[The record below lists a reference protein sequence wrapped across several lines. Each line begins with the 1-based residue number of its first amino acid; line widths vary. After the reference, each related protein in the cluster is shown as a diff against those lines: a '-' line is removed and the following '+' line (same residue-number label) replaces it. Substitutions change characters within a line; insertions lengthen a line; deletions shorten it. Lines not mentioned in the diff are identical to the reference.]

1 LVTVADEDDSGIAE
15 LGVDDS
21 GVDEFGVDELA
32 RRAGTTVRN
41 VRLYVERGLL
51 PRPRRQGRV
60 SHYRHEHLTRLQ
72 LVLRLIGRGYTLSA
86 IKELTEAWDA
96 QRGLGDVLG
105 LEDAEES
112 RQVTL
117 DELERRFPADQ
128 LHDTLADAISLG
140 LVVPHGE
147 GFIIPSPT
155 LLEAGTELVA
165 GGIPLAAVLDV
176 VRKTRR
182 ATAELADAFVEMFM
196 EHIWQPFEAAG
207 MPGERLD
214 DVVGAINRQR
224 PLATRVVVAA
234 LAHAMQ
240 ERVDRAIMTDVPGTS
255 KPAAG

>member
-1 LVTVADEDDSGIAE
+1 M
-15 LGVDDS
+15 
-21 GVDEFGVDELA
+21 
-32 RRAGTTVRN
+32 
-41 VRLYVERGLL
+41 
-51 PRPRRQGRV
+51 
-60 SHYRHEHLTRLQ
+60 
-72 LVLRLIGRGYTLSA
+72 
-86 IKELTEAWDA
+86 
-96 QRGLGDVLG
+96 
-105 LEDAEES
+105 
-112 RQVTL
+112 
-117 DELERRFPADQ
+117 
-128 LHDTLADAISLG
+128 
-140 LVVPHGE
+140 
-147 GFIIPSPT
+147 
-155 LLEAGTELVA
+155 
-165 GGIPLAAVLDV
+165 LDV